1 MHKLPPW
8 QYKGT
13 MLFHTPSGQTET
25 IDRIK
30 FLDCNTIFH
39 ILFYIYWYHPIFI
52 HLILKIQDNKKIKKK
67 NSRQKLIYTLT
78 FTSTL
83 SPNENN
89 TLWCYMKNKPTNAP
103 VALIKEISMNLEGN
117 GYMNMYGWASLLST
131 WNYHNIVNRLY
142 SNIK

>member
-30 FLDCNTIFH
+30 ILECNTIFH
-39 ILFYIYWYHPIFI
+39 ILLYIYWYHPIFI
-52 HLILKIQDNKKIKKK
+52 HLILKIQDNKRIFFF

-89 TLWCYMKNKPTNAP
+89 TLWHNMKNKTQKCPSGIDKRN
-103 VALIKEISMNLEGN
+103 VHEFGGKWIHVYVWL
-117 GYMNMYGWASLLST
+117 SLFAVYLKLSQ
-131 WNYHNIVNRLY
+131 YC
-142 SNIK
+142 